1 MYRIFYMLLLFPIT
15 LFSQTDSTFETSRL
29 EKMMMQPG
37 GLIRMETDAIGG
49 AGNVQIGAISVNDIN
64 NMERRTA
71 ICFVSGGWNNPVFSS
86 SNLHIDGEEVDEL
99 IIALE
104 KFREAMSEKKSDKP
118 QTFQF
123 TASNLVLV
131 TFENRLYN
139 PEKWD
144 ISICRRYKYLN
155 AKEAN
160 SCLVIRGRDLD
171 DFIHSARRFITWQKD
186 SK

>member
-1 MYRIFYMLLLFPIT
+1 MRHIFYLLLLFPIT
-15 LFSQTDSTFETSRL
+15 ILAQTDSTFETSRL
-29 EKMMMQPG
+29 EKLMMQPG

-64 NMERRTA
+64 NTERRTA
-71 ICFVSGGWNNPVFSS
+71 ICFISGGWNNSMFSP

-104 KFREAMSEKKSDKP
+104 KFRNAMNENKNEK
-118 QTFQF
+118 QQVFQF

-131 TFENRLYN
+131 TFENRVSN
-139 PEKWD
+139 PTKWD
-144 ISICRRYKYLN
+144 ITICRRYKYLN
-155 AKEAN
+155 AKDPN
-160 SCLVIRGRDLD
+160 SCLIIRGRDLE
-171 DFIHSARRFITWQKD
+171 DFINTARRFITWQKD